1 MSLLPMRCLFCKHPT
16 EAFGDYTRR
25 CHSCDATW
33 TVGYDGVVGQRV
45 APLTEPT
52 LTLPKSR
59 IEAALREAWDD
70 GWMHG
75 DLSADRSDLKR
86 DAYIRTTLAELE
98 QP

>member
-1 MSLLPMRCLFCKHPT
+1 MKYPCVVCGGEIGNPVFTLCDLCWPVEAMR
-16 EAFGDYTRR
+16 
-25 CHSCDATW
+25 ATAV
-33 TVGYDGVVGQRV
+33 T
-45 APLTEPT
+45 PPEST